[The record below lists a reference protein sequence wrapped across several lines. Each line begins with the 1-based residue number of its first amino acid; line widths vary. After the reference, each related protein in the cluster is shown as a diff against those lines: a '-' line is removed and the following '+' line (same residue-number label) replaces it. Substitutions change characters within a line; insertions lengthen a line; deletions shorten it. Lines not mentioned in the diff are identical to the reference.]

1 LLVNPVVS
9 SGTFRT
15 IVRAVRD
22 NPSGADDQQERL
34 ITIGWLL
41 GFVDGEGCFS
51 IGLTRQAGGDNR
63 VGYRSGWQ
71 VSHAFVVVQGARS
84 LAALRQ
90 LRDFFGVGAIYVN
103 RRHDNHKED
112 LWHYVV
118 RTRSDLREII
128 IPFFE
133 RYPLRTS
140 KRDDFIK
147 FKRCVDLCAVG
158 IQRTNEGVAEI
169 AAIIQTMNHQ
179 KPREDLIRILRGH
192 TPDIPVAG

>member
-1 LLVNPVVS
+1 MS
-9 SGTFRT
+9 
-15 IVRAVRD
+15 D

-51 IGLTRQAGGDNR
+51 IGLTRQAGGGNR
-63 VGYRSGWQ
+63 VGYRTGWQ
-71 VSHAFVVVQGARS
+71 VSHSFVVVQGARS
-84 LAALRQ
+84 LGALNE
-90 LRDFFGVGAIYVN
+90 LRDFFGVGAIYIN

-118 RTRSDLREII
+118 RTRADLREII

-158 IQRTNEGVAEI
+158 VQRTNEGVAEI
-169 AAIIQTMNHQ
+169 AAIMQTMNHQ
-179 KPREDLIRILRGH
+179 KPREKLIRILRGH
-192 TPDIPVAG
+192 TPDIPTRDEDMVRTAWRHAGP

>member
-1 LLVNPVVS
+1 MRN
-9 SGTFRT
+9 
-15 IVRAVRD
+15 

-51 IGLTRQAGGDNR
+51 IGLTRQAGGDTR
-63 VGYRSGWQ
+63 TGYRAGWQ
-71 VSHAFVVVQGARS
+71 VSHSFVVVQGARS
-84 LAALRQ
+84 LDALQQ
-90 LRDFFGVGAIYVN
+90 LRKFFGVGAVYVN

-118 RTRSDLREII
+118 RSRNDLREII

-158 IQRTNEGVAEI
+158 IQRTHDGVAEI
-169 AAIIQTMNHQ
+169 AAIMQTMNHQ
-179 KPREDLIRILRGH
+179 KPREELIRILRGH

>member
-1 LLVNPVVS
+1 M
-9 SGTFRT
+9 
-15 IVRAVRD
+15 RD

-51 IGLTRQAGGDNR
+51 IGLTRQAGGNNR
-63 VGYRSGWQ
+63 VGYRTGWQ
-71 VSHAFVVVQGARS
+71 VSHSFVVVQGARS
-84 LAALRQ
+84 VRALNE
-90 LRDFFGVGAIYVN
+90 LREFFGVGAVYRN

-118 RTRSDLREII
+118 TKRSDLREII

-133 RYPLRTS
+133 HYPLRTS
-140 KRDDFIK
+140 KHDDFIK
-147 FKRCVDLCAVG
+147 FKRCIDLCAVG
-158 IQRTNEGVAEI
+158 FHLTHEGVAEI
-169 AAIIQTMNHQ
+169 AAIMQTMNHK
-179 KPREDLIRILRGH
+179 KPREELIRILRGH

>member
-1 LLVNPVVS
+1 MY
-9 SGTFRT
+9 
-15 IVRAVRD
+15 
-22 NPSGADDQQERL
+22 E
-34 ITIGWLL
+34 
-41 GFVDGEGCFS
+41 
-51 IGLTRQAGGDNR
+51 
-63 VGYRSGWQ
+63 
-71 VSHAFVVVQGARS
+71 
-84 LAALRQ
+84 LRE
-90 LRDFFGVGAIYVN
+90 FFGVGAVYIN

-118 RTRSDLREII
+118 RTRTDLREII

-169 AAIIQTMNHQ
+169 AAIMQTMNHQ
-179 KPREDLIRILRGH
+179 KPREELIRILRGH

>member
-1 LLVNPVVS
+1 VS
-9 SGTFRT
+9 
-15 IVRAVRD
+15 D
-22 NPSGADDQQERL
+22 KPPGADDQQERL
-34 ITIGWLL
+34 ITIGWVL

-51 IGLTRQAGGDNR
+51 IGLTGQAGGDNR

-71 VSHAFVVVQGARS
+71 VSHSFVVVQGARS

-90 LRDFFGVGAIYVN
+90 LREFFGVGAIYIN

-118 RTRSDLREII
+118 RTRTDLREII

-140 KRDDFIK
+140 KRDDFIR
-147 FKRCVDLCAVG
+147 FKRCVELCAVG
-158 IQRTNEGVAEI
+158 TQRTHEGVAEI
-169 AAIIQTMNHQ
+169 AAIMQTMNHQ
-179 KPREDLIRILRGH
+179 KPREELIRILRGH
-192 TPDIPVAG
+192 TPDIPAAG

>member
-1 LLVNPVVS
+1 M
-9 SGTFRT
+9 
-15 IVRAVRD
+15 RD

-34 ITIGWLL
+34 ITIGWVL

-51 IGLTRQAGGDNR
+51 IGLTRQAGGINR
-63 VGYRSGWQ
+63 VGYRTGWQ
-71 VSHAFVVVQGARS
+71 VSHSFVVVQGARS
-84 LAALRQ
+84 LDALHQ
-90 LRDFFGVGAIYVN
+90 LREFFGVGAVYIN
-103 RRHDNHKED
+103 RRHDNHKAD

-118 RTRSDLREII
+118 RSGADLREII

-147 FKRCVDLCAVG
+147 FKRCVELCAVG
-158 IQRTNEGVAEI
+158 IQRTRMGIAEI
-169 AAIIQTMNHQ
+169 AAIMQTMNHQ
-179 KPREDLIRILRGH
+179 KPREELIRILRGH